1 MSIVKYS
8 RREADHIADT
18 EKSELRIMNFRLK
31 SIRLAAK
38 VGLLVVHSHSV
49 VLYKQPT
56 TSDPVKEKTNQYRFR
71 ELSTSHRMPT
81 TVELVKVRLAATVE
95 LAKVRLPMTAEATK
109 VR

>member
-18 EKSELRIMNFRLK
+18 EKSELLMNFRLK

-38 VGLLVVHSHSV
+38 VGLLVVH
-49 VLYKQPT
+49 LYKQPT
-56 TSDPVKEKTNQYRFR
+56 TSDPVKEKTNQYRFL

>member
-18 EKSELRIMNFRLK
+18 EKSELLMNFRLK

-71 ELSTSHRMPT
+71 ELSTSHRMLT